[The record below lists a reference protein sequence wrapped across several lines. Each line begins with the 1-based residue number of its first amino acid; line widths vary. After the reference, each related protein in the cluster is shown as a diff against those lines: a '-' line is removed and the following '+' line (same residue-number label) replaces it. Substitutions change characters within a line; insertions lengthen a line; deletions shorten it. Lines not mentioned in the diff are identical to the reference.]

1 MPLRPTRITT
11 QEVERNV
18 QLQRILD
25 VQRRELSAF
34 ADENNKLLCASNAQS
49 KIDIRRRESQQQACR
64 TEQQYED
71 KIRRE
76 EFEKRLKD
84 KTILQNQAI
93 ATELD
98 REIAEEERK
107 RREMQ
112 RICEESPE
120 LRELERALKIAY
132 LNRERAVQFEE
143 KILLA
148 QREHERMQAIDEQME
163 YERLKAI
170 RQESDKQG
178 GRKAMYEDQRAVLL
192 NQIAERQEMLSEARR
207 QTERD
212 RQMVDEIVRKIYDE
226 DEADMKRKKE
236 MQAATAKMMRDF
248 EEQRRREVAAA
259 RAAAKAE
266 EDAIMAYNKS
276 VAERGAGIEAKKQ
289 AKKEEEDRILAK
301 IVEETERKR
310 KEEEEFNNLRDMLW
324 EEELEAARAADA
336 AARKEKRELM
346 KREMMEAN
354 DAMLIS
360 KKEIRLKEAEE
371 EARILTLMRNKFA
384 ADEAKERA
392 EEGFKKH
399 QKMQYMTQ
407 VEKQRQGKKQ
417 LFDAER
423 AAELAF
429 AEEAERRESYRKQ
442 VIQEARRRLL
452 EEHAAK
458 LQGFL
463 PGNVFEN
470 AEEFENF
477 KRAAASQIH

>member
-1 MPLRPTRITT
+1 MPRPAKITT

-34 ADENNKLLCASNAQS
+34 ADENNKLLNASNAQA

-64 TEQQYED
+64 TEQQYEE

-76 EFEKRLKD
+76 EFEKRLKE
-84 KTILQNQAI
+84 KTIMQNQAI

-143 KILLA
+143 KVLLA

-163 YERLKAI
+163 YDRLRAI
-170 RQESDKQG
+170 KQESDKQG
-178 GRKAMYEDQRAVLL
+178 GRKAMFEDQRAVLL
-192 NQIAERQEMLSEARR
+192 KQIADRNEQLAEARR
-207 QTERD
+207 QTDRD
-212 RQMVDEIVRKIYDE
+212 RQMVDEIVRKIYQE
-226 DEADMKRKKE
+226 DEADMKRKRE
-236 MQAATAKMMRDF
+236 MQSATAKMMRDF
-248 EEQRRREVAAA
+248 EAQRRREVEAAK
-259 RAAAKAE
+259 AAAKAE

-276 VAERGAGIEAKKQ
+276 VADRGAGIEAKKQ
-289 AKKEEEDRILAK
+289 AKKDEEDRILAK

-310 KEEEEFNNLRDMLW
+310 KEEEEFSNLRDMLW
-324 EEELEAARAADA
+324 EEELEAARAKDA
-336 AARKEKRELM
+336 AGRKEKRELM

-354 DAMLIS
+354 DAMLIK

-371 EARILTLMRNKFA
+371 EGRILTLMRNKFA
-384 ADEAKERA
+384 ADEAKEKA
-392 EEGFKKH
+392 EEEFKRM
-399 QKMQYMTQ
+399 QKMQYMNQ

-417 LFDAER
+417 LYDAER
-423 AAELAF
+423 AAELSF
-429 AEEAERRESYRKQ
+429 AEEAERREQYRKQ

-463 PGNVFEN
+463 PGNVFESS
-470 AEEFENF
+470 EEFENF
-477 KRAAASQIH
+477 KRAASSQIH

>member
-1 MPLRPTRITT
+1 MPRPTRIST

-34 ADENNKLLCASNAQS
+34 ADENNKLLNASNAQA

-64 TEQQYED
+64 TEQQYEE
-71 KIRRE
+71 KIQRE
-76 EFEKRLKD
+76 EFEKRLKE

-163 YERLKAI
+163 YDRLRAI

-178 GRKAMYEDQRAVLL
+178 GRKAMFEDQRAVLL
-192 NQIAERQEMLSEARR
+192 KQIADRNEQLAEARR
-207 QTERD
+207 QTDRD
-212 RQMVDEIVRKIYDE
+212 RQMVDEIVRKIYAE
-226 DEADMKRKKE
+226 DEADMKQKRE
-236 MQAATAKMMRDF
+236 MQVATAKMMRDF
-248 EEQRRREVAAA
+248 EAQRRREVEAA

-266 EDAIMAYNKS
+266 EDAIMSYNKS

-289 AKKEEEDRILAK
+289 AKKDEEDRILAK

-324 EEELEAARAADA
+324 EEELEAARAKDA
-336 AARKEKRELM
+336 AGRKEKREMM

-354 DAMLIS
+354 DSMLVK

-384 ADEAKERA
+384 ADEAKEKA
-392 EEGFKKH
+392 EEEYKKI
-399 QKMQYMTQ
+399 QKSQYMNQ

-417 LFDAER
+417 LYDAER

-429 AEEAERRESYRKQ
+429 AEEAERREQYRKQ

-458 LQGFL
+458 LQGFI
-463 PGNVFEN
+463 PGNVFES
-470 AEEFENF
+470 AEEFDNF
-477 KRAAASQIH
+477 KRAAASQI